1 MFHNTKRKF
10 VVVESCFEAIFCHGH
25 VFTCSSGCFCACC
38 FVDDVICET
47 LFFHQKVKGP
57 CFCSYLF
64 PLLVISHLFNIF
76 LLWFLIVLAILVVQ
90 L

>member
-10 VVVESCFEAIFCHGH
+10 VVVESCFEVIFCHGH
-25 VFTCSSGCFCACC
+25 VFTCSSGCFCAFG

-47 LFFHQKVKGP
+47 FSVKRSQVLVSAITSFCCWLFHIY
-57 CFCSYLF
+57 S
-64 PLLVISHLFNIF
+64 ISSCCG
-76 LLWFLIVLAILVVQ
+76 FLIVLAMLVVP